1 MLKKLLITFLIL
13 LTSSYALTKEQ
24 IKPEMSNK
32 IDKVLMVLK
41 DSKLPKDKKNL
52 EIESILSPVF
62 DYKIMAML
70 SLGRTWKTLNKN
82 QRDEFVNLFTKQLKN
97 SYSKQLDLYTDE
109 LVEIIGLEEPKSS
122 RAVLKT
128 QLVGKDKRFD
138 INYKFYKK
146 KKSNDWLIY
155 DVDLLG
161 VSIVKTYQA
170 QYKGFL
176 KDKTYEQ
183 LVTHLK
189 NNNK

>member
-1 MLKKLLITFLIL
+1 MIKKLLLTFLIL
-13 LTSSYALTKEQ
+13 LTSSFALPKEQ

-32 IDKVLMVLK
+32 IDQVLMILK
-41 DSKLPKDKKNL
+41 NSKLPKEKKNL

-70 SLGRTWKTLNKN
+70 SLGRPWKNLNEK
-82 QRDEFVNLFTKQLKN
+82 QKDEFINLFTKQLKS

-109 LVEIIGLEEPKSS
+109 LVEVVGLTQTKKT
-122 RAVLKT
+122 RIVLKT
-128 QLVGKDKRFD
+128 QLIGKDKRFD

-146 KKSNDWLIY
+146 KKSDNWLIY

-161 VSIVKTYQA
+161 VSIIKTYQA

-176 KDKTYEQ
+176 KDNSYDQ
-183 LVTHLK
+183 LIAHLK
-189 NNNK
+189 NNK

>member
-1 MLKKLLITFLIL
+1 MMKKLLITFLIL
-13 LTSSYALTKEQ
+13 LTSSFALTKEQ

-32 IDKVLMVLK
+32 IDQVLMVLK
-41 DSKLPKDKKNL
+41 NSKLSKEKKNL

-70 SLGRTWKTLNKN
+70 SLGRPWKDLNEK
-82 QRDEFVNLFTKQLKN
+82 QKDEFVYLFTKQLKS

-109 LVEIIGLEEPKSS
+109 LVEIVGLTQPKKY
-122 RAVLKT
+122 RIVLKT
-128 QLVGKDKRFD
+128 QLIGKDKSFD

-146 KKSNDWLIY
+146 KKSDDWLIY

-161 VSIVKTYQA
+161 VSVIKTYKA

-176 KDKTYEQ
+176 KDKSYEQ
-183 LVTHLK
+183 LVSHLK
-189 NNNK
+189 NNK